1 MTILLAPMEGLL
13 DFVLRD
19 VLTRVGGID
28 RCVSEFI
35 RITDQL
41 LPERVFT
48 RIVPELNNGGRT
60 FAGVPVWAQLLGSDP
75 VCLAENA
82 ARLAGLGPAGIDL
95 NFGCPANVVN
105 RHGGGAA
112 LLDEPET
119 IFAIVSAVRR
129 AVPAHMPVSAKM
141 RLGYHDDSRAIE
153 CALAIAN
160 GGADE
165 LVVHA
170 RTKLQAYRPPAYW
183 ERIADIRAAVAL
195 PVIANGEIWTVE
207 DAAACRAASGSDRLM
222 IGRGAVADPGLA
234 LAIKAQMGG
243 GTSVL
248 DLSVVT
254 WQTLMPLVLEFW
266 RIVTTR
272 LDSKAQAGR
281 LKQWLNFLRRRFPE
295 AEVAYQALKTV
306 NSPVE
311 VEVWLL
317 RNVALQCANT
327 LPVTEMP
334 INTAP
339 IKKQPEVLVEL
350 L

>member
-1 MTILLAPMEGLL
+1 VAIGRGVAMILLAPMEGLL

-48 RIVPELNNGGRT
+48 RIVPELHNGGRT
-60 FAGVPVWAQLLGSDP
+60 FAGVPVRAQLLGSDP
-75 VCLAENA
+75 VCLADNA
-82 ARLAGLGPAGIDL
+82 ARLASLGPAGIDL

-112 LLDEPET
+112 LLDEPEA

-170 RTKLQAYRPPAYW
+170 RTKAQAYRPPAYW
-183 ERIADIRAAVAL
+183 DRIADIRAAVSI
-195 PVIANGEIWTVE
+195 PVIANGEIWTVS
-207 DAAACRAASGSDRLM
+207 DAAACRAASGSTLLM
-222 IGRGAVADPGLA
+222 IGRGAVADPGLG
-234 LAIKAQMGG
+234 LAIKAQMLGQLHG
-243 GTSVL
+243 ESPSHSAAV
-248 DLSVVT
+248 S
-254 WQTLMPLVLEFW
+254 WPTLMPLVLEFW

-306 NSPVE
+306 NSPSE
-311 VEVWLL
+311 VEAWLARNL
-317 RNVALQCANT
+317 RQQRAQ
-327 LPVTEMP
+327 
-334 INTAP
+334 
-339 IKKQPEVLVEL
+339 KKQSATLIEML
-350 L
+350 